1 MTGTTPPRRSGD
13 AVDRR
18 RIDRVAKFHTPEIVF
33 GPGALAEV
41 AEVVAALG
49 VERPLVVSDHR
60 LAQTPWL
67 EQIVHDL
74 RARGL
79 DPAVYLDVTPNPRA
93 TEVTVGHEAFR
104 AHRADG
110 LVALG
115 GGSVIDAAKGIAVL
129 ASNGGHILAYE
140 GIDRARRSLPPLVAV
155 PSTAGSGADVSQF
168 CVINDE
174 QRRTKVTIVGRTLV
188 PNVAVVDP
196 VLIAS
201 APPEVI
207 AQAGMDAFTHS
218 VEAFVSLA
226 RGRLTDALAVE
237 SLTGIWSNLERLVN
251 DPTDELAG
259 AEMSL
264 ASMRAGMAFTN
275 AILGATHA
283 MSHPVGGYCDAPHG
297 TINAV
302 LLPHVIRYNA
312 YVCAEDFVALA
323 EAVGL
328 PSTGNARTVADRLA
342 DAVAGLAERVGMPAT
357 LSPLGVEAARLELFT
372 ERALADSCMRTNPR
386 RPAGHEILDVYR
398 QAL

>member
-1 MTGTTPPRRSGD
+1 M
-13 AVDRR
+13 
-18 RIDRVAKFHTPEIVF
+18 DRVAKFHTPEIVF
-33 GPGALAEV
+33 GPEALSEV
-41 AEVVAALG
+41 GNVVAALG
-49 VERPLVVSDHR
+49 IGRPLVVSDHR

-67 EQIVHDL
+67 DRVLTNL

-79 DPAVYLDVTPNPRA
+79 DPAVFLDVTPNPRA
-93 TEVTVGHEAFR
+93 AEVATGYEAFR
-104 AHRADG
+104 RHHGDG

-115 GGSVIDAAKGIAVL
+115 GGSVIDTAKGVAVL
-129 ASNGGHILAYE
+129 ASNGGHILEYE
-140 GIDRARRSLPPLVAV
+140 GIDRATRSLPPLVAV

-188 PNVAVVDP
+188 PNVAVIDP
-196 VLIAS
+196 ILITS
-201 APPEVI
+201 APPDVI
-207 AQAGMDAFTHS
+207 AQAGMDALTHS

-237 SLTGIWSNLERLVN
+237 SLIGIWTNLERLVQ
-251 DPTDELAG
+251 DPTDERAG

-264 ASMRAGMAFTN
+264 ASLRAGMAFTN

-297 TINAV
+297 TVNSV

-312 YVCAEDFVALA
+312 YVCADDFAELA

-328 PSTGNARTVADRLA
+328 DTAGSAQLVADRLA
-342 DAVAGLAERVGMPAT
+342 DAIAGLAARVGMPST
-357 LSPLGVEAARLELFT
+357 LAPLGVEPGLLELLT
-372 ERALADSCMRTNPR
+372 QRAMVDSCMLTNPR
-386 RPAGHEILDVYR
+386 SAAAPEILDVYR